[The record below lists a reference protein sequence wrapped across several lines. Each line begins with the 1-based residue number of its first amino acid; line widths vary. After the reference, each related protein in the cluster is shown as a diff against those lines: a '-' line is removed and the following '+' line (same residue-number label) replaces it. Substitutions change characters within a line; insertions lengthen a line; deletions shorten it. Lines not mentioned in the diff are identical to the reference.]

1 MGILA
6 RFLRQPNHAYR
17 DFQVVY
23 TLLTLNFIFPSL
35 SYLIDPNGTYERFVA
50 IGLLLGE
57 HGYPSPEASYFWRFL
72 GVSNVFTLGV
82 MCAMLQWNLR
92 RFWPVLPAL
101 CVLKAGTSLQF
112 LGNYFFGIHHRAFLA
127 IGLFDAL
134 TTVAF
139 IVFAR
144 RAYRAMGADAAK
156 DTELVPHPR

>member
-1 MGILA
+1 MGTLA
-6 RFLRQPNHAYR
+6 RFFGQPNRAYR

-23 TLLTLNFIFPSL
+23 SLLTLNFIVPSL
-35 SYLIDPNGTYERFVA
+35 TYLVDPNGTYARFVA
-50 IGLLLGE
+50 IGAMLGE

-92 RFWPVLPAL
+92 RYWPILPAL

-112 LGNYFFGIHHRAFLA
+112 LGNYFFGIGHRAFLA

-139 IVFAR
+139 IVFAT
-144 RAYRAMGADAAK
+144 RAHRAMGEDAGR
-156 DTELVPHPR
+156 DEGLVPRPR